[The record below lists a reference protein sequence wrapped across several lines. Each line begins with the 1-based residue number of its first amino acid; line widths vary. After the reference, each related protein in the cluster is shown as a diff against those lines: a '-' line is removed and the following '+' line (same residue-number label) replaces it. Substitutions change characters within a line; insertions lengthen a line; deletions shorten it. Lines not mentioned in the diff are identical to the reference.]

1 MKLDLL
7 PDFAKPYKKKGYDIR
22 FVNNKY
28 QLFKISSKRVEN
40 KKYPILVQ
48 EYIGTIDSSKG
59 LILKKTTLSSDLVE
73 YGFSNFILSKYKRM
87 LIRSIFNGSNDSIG
101 LIYLAIINF
110 MYKHYE
116 ERFINLSYLSNYK
129 EKYESFLKLNIES
142 RVNNL
147 TTRIESLLDTV
158 INNKDDKD
166 FLIESLKNIK
176 VSRLDLKPKITY
188 SDELLELFK
197 KYRINIA

>member
-59 LILKKTTLSSDLVE
+59 LILKKPTLSSDLVE

>member
-28 QLFKISSKRVEN
+28 QLFKISSKRVVN
-40 KKYPILVQ
+40 KKYPILVK

-59 LILKKTTLSSDLVE
+59 LILKKPTLSSDLVE

-147 TTRIESLLDTV
+147 TNRIESLLDTV

>member
-59 LILKKTTLSSDLVE
+59 LILKKPTLSSDLVE
-73 YGFSNFILSKYKRM
+73 YGFSIFILSKYKRM

-116 ERFINLSYLSNYK
+116 ERFINLSYLSKYK

-176 VSRLDLKPKITY
+176 VSRFDLKPKITY

-197 KYRINIA
+197 KYRINIT

>member
-1 MKLDLL
+1 
-7 PDFAKPYKKKGYDIR
+7 
-22 FVNNKY
+22 
-28 QLFKISSKRVEN
+28 
-40 KKYPILVQ
+40 
-48 EYIGTIDSSKG
+48 
-59 LILKKTTLSSDLVE
+59 
-73 YGFSNFILSKYKRM
+73 M

-197 KYRINIA
+197 KYRINIT